1 MGYRIKSVA
10 RLTGV
15 PRETLLAWERRYKV
29 VTPSRLANGYREYSE
44 SEVETL
50 TRLKALV
57 DTGHKVGEAVSL
69 LRDEGPREPPPGV
82 AAPIVDC
89 ADQLYDALVAFDEGR
104 AQTVVTSLRGVPF
117 AQQVC
122 RVYLPVLRRVGTAWA
137 MGQATVL
144 QEHFVSAFCRTR
156 MMEMFTMLQTND
168 RTGPHVIC
176 ACAPTE
182 DHDLGLLGTA
192 VLLSLKGYRVSW
204 LGARCPADEL
214 LSLVAHQRPDL
225 VCLAAVCGSDP
236 KELLAQVRSLSAV
249 LSDHAKLV
257 VGGADVADLV
267 GTSVPK
273 VEWHTKIGGLI
284 SA

>member
-29 VTPSRLANGYREYSE
+29 VTPNRLANGYREYSE
-44 SEVETL
+44 AEVETL

-69 LRDEGPREPPPGV
+69 LQDEGSREPPPGV
-82 AAPIVDC
+82 VPPLVDC
-89 ADQLYDALVAFDEGR
+89 VDQLYNALVAFDESR
-104 AQTVVTSLRGVPF
+104 AWTVATALRGVPF

-122 RVYLPVLRRVGTAWA
+122 RVYLPVLRRVGTAWSL
-137 MGQATVL
+137 GQATVL
-144 QEHFVSAFCRTR
+144 QEHFVSGFCRAR
-156 MMEMFTMLQTND
+156 MMEMFTMLQSND

-182 DHDLGLLGTA
+182 DHELGLLGTA

-204 LGARCPADEL
+204 LGARCPANEL
-214 LSLVAHQRPDL
+214 LSLVARQRPDL
-225 VCLAAVCGSDP
+225 VCLAAVWGSDP
-236 KELLAQVRSLSAV
+236 NELLAQVRALSAV
-249 LSDHAKLV
+249 ISDHARIV
-257 VGGADVADLV
+257 VGGNDAAHLV
-267 GTSVPK
+267 GISVPK
-273 VEWHTKIGGLI
+273 VEWHTKIGDLV
-284 SA
+284 SP